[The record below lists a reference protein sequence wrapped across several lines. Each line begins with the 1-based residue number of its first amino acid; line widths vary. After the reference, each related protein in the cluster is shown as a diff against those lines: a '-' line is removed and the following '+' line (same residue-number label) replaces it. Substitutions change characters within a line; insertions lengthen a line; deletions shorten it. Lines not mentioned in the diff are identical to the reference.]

1 MVSIFFPG
9 DAPRKCIEAI
19 KNKDDGNP
27 FVLIPNS
34 IREKYQ
40 PINGV
45 SFLQIRNEGNGVTG
59 MAVEQG
65 GNCEGSELNQTVVVD
80 GVRIIGFT
88 NLPAKLPTDAS
99 SLYSRNMLDF
109 LKLIINDENKLHIP
123 DDDDIVS
130 ATLVVKEGKIWN

>member
-1 MVSIFFPG
+1 MPKSWMIRQGEEVAKRISKADIVIST
-9 DAPRKCIEAI
+9 A
-19 KNKDDGNP
+19 
-27 FVLIPNS
+27 LIPG
-34 IREKYQ
+34 KKA
-40 PINGV
+40 PILITSKMVKSMRAGSV
-45 SFLQIRNEGNGVTG
+45 IVD

-65 GNCEGSELNQTVVVD
+65 GNCEGSEVNQTVVVD